1 MSSYLNRAISFIEQH
16 LDEGVTVDDI
26 AQAAGAPAAQ
36 VHAAFLLLAG
46 MTPLEYARKRRLSVA
61 ASRLLDGAPVTDV
74 AFSSGYQ
81 SVEGFSR
88 AFRTWSGMSPS
99 DVLREGSCRLLT
111 PLRIQVVTEGGK
123 QMEYRVREM
132 PSFRLAGVSC
142 RVPMQFEGVNNA
154 IVELAQS
161 ITAAQ
166 RAELHRLQDMEPRK
180 IVNASWD
187 SDTDFQEES
196 GLLTHLIG
204 VPTTSTKA
212 HEGLELLEVPAG
224 LWAVFPCDGPHPQR
238 MQETTAAIYAEW
250 LESAPYVLDGFRMF
264 SFSDIREDGTA
275 YSEIWIPIRKKSQ

>member
-16 LDEGVTVDDI
+16 LDEGVTAGDI
-26 AQAAGAPAAQ
+26 ARAAGAPVSQ

-61 ASRLLDGAPVTDV
+61 ASRLMEGASVTDV
-74 AFSSGYQ
+74 ALSSGYE

-88 AFRTWSGMSPS
+88 AFRAWSGMSPS
-99 DVLREGSCRLLT
+99 DALREGTCKLLT
-111 PLRIQVVTEGGK
+111 PLRVQVVAEGGK
-123 QMEYRVREM
+123 QMEFRVREM

-161 ITAAQ
+161 ITDAQ

-180 IVNASWD
+180 VVNASWD

-196 GLLTHLIG
+196 GFLTHLIG
-204 VPTTSTKA
+204 VPTTSAEA
-212 HEGLELLEVPAG
+212 HEGLELHEVPAG

-275 YSEIWIPIRKKSQ
+275 YSEIWVPVRKKSQ